1 MRVAIVAGEAS
12 GDYLAAGLIRS
23 LRERR
28 PDLQVEGVGGEQ
40 MRQAGCTI
48 LYPLERL
55 AVMGLFEVL
64 GSYLGLLRLRRRLA
78 ARFLQ
83 DPPDVFI
90 GVDAPDF
97 NLGLEQKLRG
107 GGVPTVHYVSPS
119 VWAWRGYR
127 IRKIARAVDL
137 LLALF
142 PFEQAFYERHHIPVA
157 CVGHPLADRLPL
169 EPDRAQARQ
178 QLGLAGQG
186 TLIALMPGSRRRELK
201 AMLPPMLHTAAWCL
215 QRRPGLRFISSVLT
229 QEAEDAVHRAR
240 RAAGL
245 QSLPLTVYRDR
256 AEDVLTAADAALL
269 TSGTVTLEAML
280 LKRPMVVTYRVNR
293 LSYHLLRR
301 LVRIGHVALP
311 NILCGREVVP
321 EFLQQDCVPGKMG
334 PALLD
339 WLDDRDRAR
348 ELQALFLDVHRQLR
362 RNASDSA
369 AAAILA
375 RFPGP

>member
-23 LRERR
+23 LRTRQ

-40 MRQAGCTI
+40 MRQAGCTL
-48 LYPLERL
+48 LYPLDRL
-55 AVMGLFEVL
+55 AVMGLVEVL
-64 GSYLGLLRLRRRLA
+64 GSYFGLLRLRRRLA
-78 ARFLQ
+78 ARFLR
-83 DPPDVFI
+83 DPPDLFI

-97 NLGLEQKLRG
+97 NLGLEEKLRRR
-107 GGVPTVHYVSPS
+107 GVRTVHYVSPS

-127 IRKIARAVDL
+127 VRKIARAVDL

-142 PFEQAFYERHHIPVA
+142 PFEQEFYKRHRIPIAF
-157 CVGHPLADRLPL
+157 VGHPLADRLPL
-169 EPDRAQARQ
+169 HPDRAGARQ
-178 QLGLAGQG
+178 RLGLAGQG

-201 AMLPPMLHTAAWCL
+201 AMLPPMLQTADWCL
-215 QRRPGLRFISSVLT
+215 GRRPDLGFVSSVLT
-229 QEAEDAVHRAR
+229 REAEDMVHAAR
-240 RAAGL
+240 EAAGL
-245 QSLPLTVYRDR
+245 SSLPLTVFRDR
-256 AEDVLTAADAALL
+256 TEDVLAAADAALL

-293 LSYHLLRR
+293 LSYPLLRR
-301 LVRIGHVALP
+301 LIRVDHVALP

-339 WLDDRDRAR
+339 WLADENKVR
-348 ELQALFLDVHRQLR
+348 ELEAAFLDVHRQLR

-369 AAAILA
+369 AAAILS
-375 RFPGP
+375 RFAAQ